1 MYETTKVA
9 CSKLNVHPNTLRNL
23 SEKEKLLQYE
33 LLETKEDMM

>member
-9 CSKLNVHPNTLRNL
+9 CSKLNVNPNTLRNL